1 VNVHRRTLWRKDPGG
16 TPYRTRRSFP
26 AGPASATVLLAGP
39 GTVSALDG
47 EGRDDLLLGELTRHL
62 VAGGAQVL
70 SCDMP
75 ARDPN
80 APSTEADQDVRA
92 ARLAQLLAA
101 HGHMTARPLVLLGF
115 SLGGQALLRLLRSGR
130 PQHAERVVLVGTVV
144 EEDVFLS
151 SRIASLDLVYGSF
164 DLVGYV
170 GDSDDAG
177 VPPAVFGP
185 DMYGH
190 WSAGRLVGRSSL
202 DVRVHLLEGLGH
214 TLHPCGSGPSRDPVA
229 ALTSL
234 TGTAL

>member
-1 VNVHRRTLWRKDPGG
+1 
-16 TPYRTRRSFP
+16 
-26 AGPASATVLLAGP
+26 
-39 GTVSALDG
+39 
-47 EGRDDLLLGELTRHL
+47 
-62 VAGGAQVL
+62 
-70 SCDMP
+70 M
-75 ARDPN
+75 
-80 APSTEADQDVRA
+80 
-92 ARLAQLLAA
+92 
-101 HGHMTARPLVLLGF
+101 
-115 SLGGQALLRLLRSGR
+115 RSGR

-234 TGTAL
+234 TGTVL